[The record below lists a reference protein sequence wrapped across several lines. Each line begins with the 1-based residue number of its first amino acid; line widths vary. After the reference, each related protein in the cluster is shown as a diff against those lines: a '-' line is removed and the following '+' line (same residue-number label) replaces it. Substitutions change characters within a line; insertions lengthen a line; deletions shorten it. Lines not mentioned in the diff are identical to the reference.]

1 MSVMVAVLISALIGA
16 VLALRLTESPDTL
29 TVSSN
34 SNGPLFGASASS
46 LSQLSQTTGQFGHMP
61 IVRVFYPGLPSSN
74 AWTTGAP
81 GLNRSAVIVSF
92 KALAQT
98 ILSGADD
105 ASLKH
110 FFDSAPT
117 GHPIYYSYYPE
128 PERYIA
134 AGLFTVAEYKAA
146 WTHIVALADAA
157 NNPDLQSTLILTSYD
172 LNPQSGRNWKDYL
185 AGGNVI
191 STLGWDA
198 YPAGTVEDKN
208 PQATPPAD
216 FMGAAVA
223 ASKSAGMPFGF
234 AEFALATENG
244 RPTWLTDVGNYLASS
259 GALFGTYFD
268 SSGFAG
274 MQLTD
279 PSSIS
284 AWRSVIARSGT
295 NVPLTPNSPPNS
307 SSGSAVSAG
316 LAISSLTADPA
327 ALVGNG
333 SGHVRISFGLSQAAD
348 VTICVLNSHGSVVRQ
363 LALPGLSAGE
373 HTHRYAGRDTA
384 GHLLAAGK
392 YPVLIVASNSK
403 GSATA
408 EMTLTVT
415 G

>member
-1 MSVMVAVLISALIGA
+1 MSVIIAVVVSALVGA
-16 VLALRLTESPDTL
+16 VVAIRVVESHDTM
-29 TVSSN
+29 VFSN
-34 SNGPLFGASASS
+34 DTNGPLFGVSASS
-46 LSQLSQTTGQFGHMP
+46 PGALSQTTGQFGHMP
-61 IVRVFYPGLPSSN
+61 IVRVFYPGLPSGN
-74 AWTTGAP
+74 AWSTGAP

-92 KALAQT
+92 KAQAQT

-105 ASLKH
+105 AALQH
-110 FFDSAPT
+110 FFDTAPT

-134 AGLFTVAEYKAA
+134 AGLFTVSEYKAA

-172 LNPQSGRNWKDYL
+172 LSPQSGRNWRDYL
-185 AGGNVI
+185 ASGGVI

-198 YPAGTVEDKN
+198 YPAGSVEDKN

-223 ASKSAGMPFGF
+223 AAKSAGLPFGF
-234 AEFALATENG
+234 AEFALATNNG
-244 RPTWLTDVGNYLASS
+244 RPAWLTDVGNYLASS

-268 SSGFAG
+268 SAGFAG

-279 PSSIS
+279 SPSIS

-295 NVPLTPNSPPNS
+295 NVPLSPNAPP
-307 SSGSAVSAG
+307 AAAAQSAG
-316 LAISSLTADPA
+316 PGISGVTLTPGTLAVDGTA
-327 ALVGNG
+327 
-333 SGHVRISFGLSQAAD
+333 HVRLSFVLSQAAD
-348 VTICVLNSHGSVVRQ
+348 VTICVLDSHGMIVRK
-363 LALPGLSAGE
+363 LADPGQA
-373 HTHRYAGRDTA
+373 AGRHSPWYLGRDNA
-384 GHLLAAGK
+384 GHLLSAGS
-392 YPVLIVASNSK
+392 YPILIVASNAQ

-408 EMTLTVT
+408 EVTLTVT

>member
-1 MSVMVAVLISALIGA
+1 MSIMIAVVISAMSGA
-16 VLALRLTESPDTL
+16 VLAVRLTESHDAL
-29 TVSSN
+29 TVSNES
-34 SNGPLFGASASS
+34 SGPLFGASASNRS
-46 LSQLSQTTGQFGHMP
+46 LLSQTTGQFGHMP

-105 ASLKH
+105 AALRH

-134 AGLFTVAEYKAA
+134 SGLFTVAEYKEA

-172 LNPQSGRNWKDYL
+172 LSPQSGRNWKDYL

-234 AEFALATENG
+234 AEFALATQNG
-244 RPTWLTDVGNYLASS
+244 RPAWLTEVGNYLASS

-274 MQLTD
+274 MELTD
-279 PSSIS
+279 SPSIS
-284 AWRSVIARSGT
+284 AWRSVVARSGT
-295 NVPLTPNSPPNS
+295 NVPLTTNTPPPKT
-307 SSGSAVSAG
+307 GTGSAG
-316 LAISSLTADPA
+316 LTISGLTASPA
-327 ALVGNG
+327 TLVDDGA
-333 SGHVRISFGLSQAAD
+333 GHVRFSFDLSQAAD
-348 VTICVLNSHGSVVRQ
+348 VTICVLNSQGGVVRQ
-363 LALPGLSAGE
+363 LALPGLSAGL
-373 HTHRYAGRDTA
+373 HNRRYAGRNSA
-384 GHLLAAGK
+384 GALLAAGK
-392 YPVLIVASNSK
+392 YPVLIVASNSR

-408 EMTLTVT
+408 EAELTVT
-415 G
+415 SH

>member
-1 MSVMVAVLISALIGA
+1 MSIMVAVVVSAMIGA
-16 VLALRLTESPDTL
+16 VLALRVADSRDTL
-29 TVSSN
+29 TFSN
-34 SNGPLFGASASS
+34 DSNGPLFGASASS
-46 LSQLSQTTGQFGHMP
+46 SSDLSQTTAQFGHMA
-61 IVRVFYPGLPSSN
+61 IVRVFYPGLPRAS

-105 ASLKH
+105 AALRH
-110 FFDSAPT
+110 FFDTAPT

-134 AGLFTVAEYKAA
+134 SGLFTVSEYKAA
-146 WTHIVALADAA
+146 WAHIAALADAA

-172 LNPQSGRNWKDYL
+172 LSPQSGRNWKDYL
-185 AGGNVI
+185 AVGNVI

-234 AEFALATENG
+234 AEFALATQNG
-244 RPTWLTDVGNYLASS
+244 RPAWLTEVGNYLASS

-268 SSGFAG
+268 SAGFAG

-279 PSSIS
+279 APSIS
-284 AWRSVIARSGT
+284 AWRNVIARSGT
-295 NVPLTPNSPPNS
+295 NVPLAPNAPPKTSAAS
-307 SSGSAVSAG
+307 SG
-316 LAISSLTADPA
+316 LAISSLTAAPA
-327 ALVGNG
+327 TLVANG
-333 SGHVRISFGLSQAAD
+333 TGHVRLSFDLSQAAD
-348 VTICVLNSHGSVVRQ
+348 VTICVLNSHGSVARQ
-363 LALPGLSAGE
+363 LALPGLSAGQ
-373 HTHRYAGRDTA
+373 HAHRYVGRDTA

-392 YPVLIVASNSK
+392 YSILIVASNSR

-408 EMTLTVT
+408 EVTLTVT
-415 G
+415 GQ

>member
-1 MSVMVAVLISALIGA
+1 MSIMIAVVVSALIGG
-16 VLALRLTESPDTL
+16 VLALRVADSRNTL
-29 TVSSN
+29 TFSN
-34 SNGPLFGASASS
+34 DSNGPLFGASASS
-46 LSQLSQTTGQFGHMP
+46 SSALSQTTSQFGHMA

-81 GLNRSAVIVSF
+81 GLNRSAVVVSF

-98 ILSGADD
+98 ILSGSDD
-105 ASLKH
+105 AALRH
-110 FFDSAPT
+110 FFDTAPT

-134 AGLFTVAEYKAA
+134 SGLFTVSEYKAA
-146 WTHIVALADAA
+146 WAHIVALADAA

-172 LNPQSGRNWKDYL
+172 LSPQSGRNWKDYL
-185 AGGNVI
+185 APGDVI

-234 AEFALATENG
+234 AEFALATQNG
-244 RPTWLTDVGNYLASS
+244 RPAWLTDVGNYIASS

-268 SSGFAG
+268 SAGFAG

-279 PSSIS
+279 SPSIS

-295 NVPLTPNSPPNS
+295 NVPLAPNAPPKTGAAPSPS
-307 SSGSAVSAG
+307 G
-316 LAISSLTADPA
+316 LAISSPTAAPA
-327 ALVGNG
+327 TLVASG
-333 SGHVRISFGLSQAAD
+333 SDHVRLSFGLSQAAD
-348 VTICVLNSHGSVVRQ
+348 VTICVLNSHGGVVRQ
-363 LALPGLSAGE
+363 LALPGLSAGQ
-373 HTHRYAGRDTA
+373 HNRRYAGRDTA

-392 YPVLIVASNSK
+392 YPILIVASNSK

-408 EMTLTVT
+408 ELTLTVT

>member
-1 MSVMVAVLISALIGA
+1 MSIMIAIVISALIGA
-16 VLALRLTESPDTL
+16 VLTLRLTESHDAL
-29 TVSSN
+29 AVSN
-34 SNGPLFGASASS
+34 GSNGPLFGVSASNS
-46 LSQLSQTTGQFGHMP
+46 SALSQTTGQFGHMP

-92 KALAQT
+92 KATAQT

-105 ASLKH
+105 ATLRH

-134 AGLFTVAEYKAA
+134 SGLFTVSEYKAA
-146 WTHIVALADAA
+146 WTHIVTLADAA
-157 NNPDLQSTLILTSYD
+157 SNPDLQSTLILTSYD
-172 LNPQSGRNWKDYL
+172 LSPQSGRNWKDYL

-234 AEFALATENG
+234 AEFALATQNG
-244 RPTWLTDVGNYLASS
+244 RPAWLTDVGNYLASS

-268 SSGFAG
+268 SAGFAG

-279 PSSIS
+279 GSSIS
-284 AWRSVIARSGT
+284 AWRNVIARSGT
-295 NVPLTPNSPPNS
+295 NVPLAGNTPPPTA
-307 SSGSAVSAG
+307 SSGSAG
-316 LAISSLTADPA
+316 LAISGLAAAPATLAD
-327 ALVGNG
+327 NG
-333 SGHVRISFGLSQAAD
+333 TGHVRLSFDLSQAAD

-363 LALPGLSAGE
+363 LALPGLSAGQ
-373 HTHRYAGRDTA
+373 HARRYAGRDNA
-384 GHLLAAGK
+384 GHLLSAGK
-392 YPVLIVASNSK
+392 YPILIVASNSR

-408 EMTLTVT
+408 EAVLTVT
-415 G
+415 GQ